1 MLQWRYVLETLKMV
15 SRKYCK
21 VAKKNVALLILIPH
35 SPFPLH
41 SLFILP
47 TIAWIPMSTP
57 RPQPSH
63 CPPDL
68 DHVKLASSSPIPHAD
83 FWLRPIDS
91 QPWGCANYAKAGTVF
106 ALWHCLSRTPS
117 SVNRAFFQ
125 NYFFL
130 LYVLLIS
137 YFLYNNFLNLF
148 LFYVQ
153 LSFKILIFAKLKYKP
168 FQLFFHLTR
177 FLKFLF

>member
-21 VAKKNVALLILIPH
+21 VAKKNVAILILIPH

-68 DHVKLASSSPIPHAD
+68 DHVKLASSSPIPHAA

-91 QPWGCANYAKAGTVF
+91 QPWGCANYAKAGKVF

-125 NYFFL
+125 NYFFTIVWIWKQQKRQKIEYICL
-130 LYVLLIS
+130 EKQI
-137 YFLYNNFLNLF
+137 FLWSWL
-148 LFYVQ
+148 Q
-153 LSFKILIFAKLKYKP
+153 RFKITG
-168 FQLFFHLTR
+168 FF
-177 FLKFLF
+177 